1 MLLIFV
7 IIILAIIGILY
18 GVSKK
23 STTSTTKETI
33 KIGAILPLTGTAAP
47 NGIYLKNGIDLA
59 IDEINSNGG
68 INGRKIEVIY
78 EDSKND
84 PAEGVSV
91 FNKIVN
97 TERNVHVIVV
107 FGSGVS
113 NPLIPIANEK
123 KINLL
128 LTAVALP
135 GITDRS
141 EYAFRFFPNEN
152 DDANTM
158 ISCLENKFPE
168 IDKLAFLYV
177 NDEFGVSALKAFE
190 KRFKGELVIKE
201 AYGKSDTDFRTIVTK
216 VKYSNAKGV
225 YISGYTSSGVLLI
238 KQLREADIKIPIFAY
253 FALALPAHLKAT
265 GEAANGV
272 YYTATLFDASSS
284 DPVVSKFVESYKK
297 RYGEVPN
304 SFNAF
309 TYDTIYML
317 KFAIE
322 KYDYT
327 TEGIRRGLSEIKN
340 FPGVLGYSTV
350 QQNRDVIYPLRVVQ
364 FDNGGFKEICR

>member
-1 MLLIFV
+1 
-7 IIILAIIGILY
+7 LY

-23 STTSTTKETI
+23 STTSTTKEPI

-47 NGIYLKNGIDLA
+47 NGIYQKNGIDLA

-97 TERNVHVIVV
+97 TERNVHAIVV

-152 DDANTM
+152 DDAGTM

-190 KRFKGELVIKE
+190 NRFKGELVIKE

-253 FALALPAHLKAT
+253 FALALPAHLKS
-265 GEAANGV
+265 
-272 YYTATLFDASSS
+272 YRRSSKRCILYCY
-284 DPVVSKFVESYKK
+284 VV
-297 RYGEVPN
+297 
-304 SFNAF
+304 
-309 TYDTIYML
+309 
-317 KFAIE
+317 
-322 KYDYT
+322 
-327 TEGIRRGLSEIKN
+327 
-340 FPGVLGYSTV
+340 
-350 QQNRDVIYPLRVVQ
+350 
-364 FDNGGFKEICR
+364 